1 MKNKNL
7 LTPKIKRY
15 LVTGG
20 AGFIGSHLCK
30 RLLDEGHHVTCVDNF
45 YNGNLNNIRGLF
57 NSKNFYFVEEDILN
71 FDKIRELVKGCDHI
85 FHLAAQIHVEK
96 SIIRPTETMEINL
109 QGTKNL
115 LEICTQYKEISMT
128 LASSAEV
135 YGEKP
140 GAHSESSPLNPQS
153 PYAASKVAAESLCI
167 SYYYTYGSNV
177 RVIRNFNTFGPRQ
190 KSSGYGSVISIFC
203 RRALDNKPL
212 IIYGDGQQTRDY
224 QYIDDAIDGYILS
237 EDLPAGEIINTG
249 FGIDHKIVDIAETI
263 INICGSDSTVVF
275 AEPRPGE
282 VHKLRSNI
290 DKLKGF
296 GFEPKYT
303 LREGLEQYIE
313 WLQKYDLDSLGVMK

>member
-1 MKNKNL
+1 MSEKMKK
-7 LTPKIKRY
+7 Y

-30 RLLDEGHHVTCVDNF
+30 QLLDAGHHVTCVDNF

-71 FDKIRELVKGCDHI
+71 FDRIKELAKDCDHI
-85 FHLAAQIHVEK
+85 HHLAAQIHVEK
-96 SIIRPTETMEINL
+96 SIIRPDETMEINL
-109 QGTKNL
+109 QGTRNL
-115 LEICTQYKEISMT
+115 LEICTQNKNISMT

-135 YGEKP
+135 YGESP
-140 GAHSESSPLNPQS
+140 GAHSETSALNPQS
-153 PYAASKVAAESLCI
+153 PYAASKVAAEALCI

-212 IIYGDGQQTRDY
+212 IIYGDGEQTRDY
-224 QYIDDAIDGYILS
+224 QYIDDAIEGYLLS
-237 EDLPAGEIINTG
+237 ENWPAGEIVNTG
-249 FGIDHKIVDIAETI
+249 FGVDHKIIDIGKTI
-263 INICGSDSTVVF
+263 IDICGSKSNIVF
-275 AEPRPGE
+275 ADPRPGE

-290 DKLKGF
+290 DKLKSYGF
-296 GFEPKYT
+296 MPENS
-303 LREGLEQYIE
+303 LRDGLEKYIE

>member
-1 MKNKNL
+1 MSEKMKK
-7 LTPKIKRY
+7 Y

-30 RLLDEGHHVTCVDNF
+30 QLLDAGHHVTCVDNF

-71 FDKIRELVKGCDHI
+71 FNRMKELAKDCDHI
-85 FHLAAQIHVEK
+85 YHLAAQIHVEK
-96 SIIRPTETMEINL
+96 SIIRPDETMEINL
-109 QGTKNL
+109 QGTRNL
-115 LEICTQYKEISMT
+115 LEICTQNKNISMT

-135 YGEKP
+135 YGESP
-140 GAHSESSPLNPQS
+140 GAHSETSALNPQS
-153 PYAASKVAAESLCI
+153 PYAASKVAAEALCI

-212 IIYGDGQQTRDY
+212 IIYGDGEQTRDY
-224 QYIDDAIDGYILS
+224 QYIDDAIEGYLLS
-237 EDLPAGEIINTG
+237 ESLPAGEIVNTG
-249 FGIDHKIVDIAETI
+249 FGVDHKIIDIGKTI
-263 INICGSDSTVVF
+263 IDICGSKSNIVF
-275 AEPRPGE
+275 ADPRPGE

-290 DKLKGF
+290 DKLKSF
-296 GFEPKYT
+296 GFMPEYS
-303 LREGLEQYIE
+303 LRTGLEKYIE